1 MSAYLSNAL
10 TGGANG
16 MPGAPHSDRSRN
28 APHYL
33 PFLMGHVDEKLLAR
47 LPSNQHP
54 HFNVLYHNP
63 SSTVNASSTS
73 PSLSNSSASDIHDG
87 SYVTSPPDR
96 FDAHRRGIKL
106 ELQDATA

>member
-10 TGGANG
+10 TGGG
-16 MPGAPHSDRSRN
+16 TVMPEPPHPDRSRN

-47 LPSNQHP
+47 LPSNPHP

-63 SSTVNASSTS
+63 SSAIS
-73 PSLSNSSASDIHDG
+73 PSLSDSSASDVHDG

-96 FDAHRRGIKL
+96 FGEHRRTIKL